1 MINRFVTV
9 FILSIITALTAD
21 AQSSWQQRV
30 KYKMDVNLDVQT
42 HIVKG
47 KQVIEY
53 TNNSPDSLRVLY
65 FHMYWNAFQPNSMM
79 DVRNRELSRK
89 IVDDKTDWDFQIADK
104 IIRLKPEETG
114 YQKMTSLKVNG
125 KVQQTEL
132 QETILKVTLTKPLAP
147 RSKSIIETEFE
158 ARVPLMVRRGGRE
171 SAEGVKYSMAQWY
184 PKLAEY
190 DEKGWN
196 PNPYV
201 GREFYGVWGDFDV
214 NITIDKSHIIAAT
227 GYLQNASEIGYGYE
241 PEGSK
246 VSRAPGNTLTWKFN
260 APNVHDFVWAADPD
274 FKHEKRIAR
283 DGLVLHAFYKI
294 SPLHL
299 QKVFSAQSAAT
310 KAMFSNNAGLFIRNY
325 EYEWQH
331 VLENIAKAL
340 PYIEKS
346 WGKYPYRQFS
356 FIQGGSGAMEY
367 PMATLLTG
375 AGEGVIY
382 HEFLHSWYPMMMSSN
397 ESTEAWIDEGFAN
410 YAENKVAAFLRGDTT
425 GNALAEVYTSYI
437 KLAKSEFEEPLT
449 THADRFNTKYGYVE
463 SAYSKGAVFYEQ
475 LGYIIGSGNMDKV
488 FQELHR
494 KFLFKHIRAADII
507 RVAEDVSGMQL
518 NWYLE
523 DFVGTT
529 KTVNYGIDSLWQEG
543 AKMKIRLKNT
553 GTMPMPVDLVLTF
566 KDGSRQLAYVPQY
579 LCFGS
584 KPDEFPLMKRTV
596 HEPWRWTHPNYV
608 VELDANLV
616 NLRAVE
622 IDPSMRMADIDRR
635 NNKLEITW

>member
-1 MINRFVTV
+1 
-9 FILSIITALTAD
+9 
-21 AQSSWQQRV
+21 
-30 KYKMDVNLDVQT
+30 
-42 HIVKG
+42 
-47 KQVIEY
+47 
-53 TNNSPDSLRVLY
+53 
-65 FHMYWNAFQPNSMM
+65 
-79 DVRNRELSRK
+79 
-89 IVDDKTDWDFQIADK
+89 
-104 IIRLKPEETG
+104 
-114 YQKMTSLKVNG
+114 
-125 KVQQTEL
+125 
-132 QETILKVTLTKPLAP
+132 
-147 RSKSIIETEFE
+147 
-158 ARVPLMVRRGGRE
+158 
-171 SAEGVKYSMAQWY
+171 MAQWY
-184 PKLAEY
+184 PKLVEY

-214 NITIDKSHIIAAT
+214 NITIDKNHIIAGT
-227 GYLQNASEIGYGYE
+227 GYLQNAQEIGYGYE

-246 VSRAPGNTLTWKFN
+246 VTRAPGNTLTWKFT

-274 FKHEKRIAR
+274 FKHEKKITR

-294 SPLHL
+294 SPIHL

-310 KAMFSNNAGLFIRNY
+310 KALFSNNAGLFIRNY

-331 VLENIAKAL
+331 VLENIEKAL
-340 PYIEKS
+340 PFIEKS
-346 WGKYPYRQFS
+346 WGRYQYKQFS

-410 YAENKVAAFLRGDTT
+410 YAENKVVAFLRGDTT
-425 GNALAEVYTSYI
+425 GNALSEVYAAYI
-437 KLAKSEFEEPLT
+437 KLARSEFEEPLT

-475 LGYIIGSGNMDKV
+475 LGYIIGTANRDKM
-488 FQELHR
+488 FGELHR
-494 KFLFKHIRAADII
+494 KFLFKHVHAEDII

-518 NWYLE
+518 HWYLE

-529 KTVNYGIDSLWQEG
+529 KTVNYGIDSLWQAG

-553 GTMPMPVDLVLTF
+553 GTMPMPVDLILTF
-566 KDGSRQLAYVPQY
+566 KDGSRQLAYIPQY
-579 LCFGS
+579 LCFGA
-584 KPDEFPLMKRTV
+584 KPNENPSLKRTV
-596 HEPWRWTHPNYV
+596 HEPWRWTQPNYV

-616 NLRAVE
+616 NLRTVE
-622 IDPSMRMADIDRR
+622 IDPSMRMADEDRR
-635 NNKLEITW
+635 NNRLEITW

>member
-1 MINRFVTV
+1 
-9 FILSIITALTAD
+9 
-21 AQSSWQQRV
+21 
-30 KYKMDVNLDVQT
+30 
-42 HIVKG
+42 
-47 KQVIEY
+47 
-53 TNNSPDSLRVLY
+53 
-65 FHMYWNAFQPNSMM
+65 
-79 DVRNRELSRK
+79 
-89 IVDDKTDWDFQIADK
+89 
-104 IIRLKPEETG
+104 
-114 YQKMTSLKVNG
+114 
-125 KVQQTEL
+125 
-132 QETILKVTLTKPLAP
+132 
-147 RSKSIIETEFE
+147 
-158 ARVPLMVRRGGRE
+158 
-171 SAEGVKYSMAQWY
+171 
-184 PKLAEY
+184 
-190 DEKGWN
+190 
-196 PNPYV
+196 
-201 GREFYGVWGDFDV
+201 V
-214 NITIDKSHIIAAT
+214 NITIDKNYIIAGT

-246 VSRAPGNTLTWKFN
+246 VTRAPGNTLTWKFI

-274 FKHEKRIAR
+274 FKHEKKTTR

-294 SPLHL
+294 SPIHL

-310 KAMFSNNAGLFIRNY
+310 KALFSNNAGLFIRNY

-331 VLENIAKAL
+331 VLENIEKAL
-340 PYIEKS
+340 PFIEKS
-346 WGKYPYRQFS
+346 WGKYPYKQFS

-382 HEFLHSWYPMMMSSN
+382 HEFLHSWYPMIMSSN
-397 ESTEAWIDEGFAN
+397 ESTEAWIDEGFAS

-449 THADRFNTKYGYVE
+449 THADRFNTKYAYE
-463 SAYSKGAVFYEQ
+463 ASAYSKGAVFYEQ
-475 LGYIIGSGNMDKV
+475 LGYIIGAANRDKM
-488 FQELHR
+488 FRELHR
-494 KFLFKHIRAADII
+494 KFLFKHVHAADII

-518 NWYLE
+518 QWYQE

-566 KDGSRQLAYVPQY
+566 KDGSSQLAYVPQY

-584 KPDEFPLMKRTV
+584 KPNETPLLKRTV
-596 HEPWRWTHPNYV
+596 HEPWRWTQPYYV

-616 NLRAVE
+616 NLRTVE
-622 IDPSMRMADIDRR
+622 IDPSMRMADVDRR
-635 NNKLEITW
+635 NNRLEITW